1 MGDSPEDAQKY
12 CGEYADCMGF
22 YCSSSF
28 KSGKLLCFG
37 RSAAATHPSHT
48 AEDQTWTKVFSAPLQ
63 GEMVSLVN
71 MTVAH
76 DGQTAKITMSGPDG
90 VWFGVGFKAET
101 MADLPYAI
109 IVDGHGAATE
119 RKLANHGP
127 GDLLK
132 ASVTVVEST
141 ARSGTRTVVLTRPLQ
156 GATTDHYTFPSTPGD
171 IAVIAATGNTP
182 TLAYHQK
189 RTGATIVLLPTE
201 SNSCICAP
209 TQSKYLTYM
218 NESSE
223 EWAGYNC
230 FDEPRSDMLRHG
242 DGTGRDVPNS
252 ACHMETYHGGLH
264 CCKHTWFLT
273 DLEQDAQIPDKT
285 DTYFL
290 KWRYYFQEYVPASDK
305 TQASHKHLNHWVFL
319 IDQAVNDYEED
330 NANYGKGS
338 LGKITAHLKA
348 RDMGL
353 ENVPK
358 KYSKITP
365 LVMTPHCHAPS
376 CIREELWNADTGDII
391 CNATTA
397 YGEEKYGPTSQVFN
411 EANYI
416 TIHPCIYGNQP
427 GLQTP
432 FSLSPDTNLIAIK
445 YFNNTFRHLGQMAQ
459 WTGLMVYDTDPYA
472 FYV

>member
-1 MGDSPEDAQKY
+1 MG
-12 CGEYADCMGF
+12 
-22 YCSSSF
+22 
-28 KSGKLLCFG
+28 
-37 RSAAATHPSHT
+37 
-48 AEDQTWTKVFSAPLQ
+48 
-63 GEMVSLVN
+63 
-71 MTVAH
+71 
-76 DGQTAKITMSGPDG
+76 
-90 VWFGVGFKAET
+90 
-101 MADLPYAI
+101 
-109 IVDGHGAATE
+109 
-119 RKLANHGP
+119 
-127 GDLLK
+127 
-132 ASVTVVEST
+132 
-141 ARSGTRTVVLTRPLQ
+141 
-156 GATTDHYTFPSTPGD
+156 TF
-171 IAVIAATGNTP
+171 
-182 TLAYHQK
+182 
-189 RTGATIVLLPTE
+189 
-201 SNSCICAP
+201 
-209 TQSKYLTYM
+209 
-218 NESSE
+218 
-223 EWAGYNC
+223 
-230 FDEPRSDMLRHG
+230 
-242 DGTGRDVPNS
+242 
-252 ACHMETYHGGLH
+252 
-264 CCKHTWFLT
+264 FLT

-397 YGEEKYGPTSQVFN
+397 YGDETYGPTSEVFN

-432 FSLSPDTNLIAIK
+432 FSLSPDTNLVAIK